1 MTSELSIENG
11 DGDRC
16 PKLSK
21 AMFAELGDE
30 MMDLVNWEHVELLPP
45 QEKRRMEELEY
56 LLIG

>member
-1 MTSELSIENG
+1 MYLEAYAEDD
-11 DGDRC
+11 DGGKR

-21 AMFAELGDE
+21 AKFAELSDE
-30 MMDLVNWEHVELLPP
+30 MMDLVNWENVERLTP